1 MAEAVLIYGKS
12 GTGKSTSLEN
22 FAEDEIFL
30 INVIGKRLP
39 FRKSF
44 KYTYTSDDKDKIVN
58 AMKKV
63 PDEIKTIV
71 IDDAGYLMTNQF
83 MRGHSGDKS
92 GGNTFD
98 LFNSIADNF
107 WKLINEIKALPEDK
121 VVYLTMHEDT
131 NDFGEK
137 RLRTIG
143 KLLNEKVCIEGMCSV
158 VLRSETLGGKYS
170 FVTQNEGADISK
182 SPKGMFDEVRIPN
195 DLKAVDTSI
204 REYWGL
210 TTPTSTNKS
219 TDKKGDK

>member
-22 FAEDEIFL
+22 FGEKEIYL

-39 FRKSF
+39 FKKKF
-44 KYTYTSDDKDKIVN
+44 VYTTVTDDAEKIKR
-58 AMKKV
+58 AMAKV
-63 PDEIKTIV
+63 PDNVKTIV

-83 MRGHSGDKS
+83 MLGHSGDKS

-98 LFNSIADNF
+98 LFNRIADSF
-107 WKLINEIKALPEDK
+107 WSLISYIKALPEDK

-158 VLRSETLGGKYS
+158 VLRSETMGGKYC
-170 FVTQNEGADISK
+170 FVTQNEGNDISK
-182 SPKGMFDEVRIPN
+182 SPKGMFSDIRIPN
-195 DLKAVDTSI
+195 DLKAVDTAI

-210 TTPTSTNKS
+210 TPSGETQEGGK
-219 TDKKGDK
+219 

>member
-22 FAEDEIFL
+22 FGEKEIYL

-39 FRKSF
+39 FKKKF
-44 KYTYTSDDKDKIVN
+44 VYTTVTDDAEKIKR
-58 AMKKV
+58 AMAKV
-63 PDEIKTIV
+63 PDNVKTIV

-83 MRGHSGDKS
+83 MLGHSGDKS

-98 LFNSIADNF
+98 LFNRIADSF
-107 WKLINEIKALPEDK
+107 WSLISYIKALPEDK

-158 VLRSETLGGKYS
+158 VLRSETMGGKYC
-170 FVTQNEGADISK
+170 FVTQNEGNDISK
-182 SPKGMFDEVRIPN
+182 SPKGMFSDIRIPN
-195 DLKAVDTSI
+195 DLKAVDTAI

-210 TTPTSTNKS
+210 TPSGVETQEGGK
-219 TDKKGDK
+219 

>member
-1 MAEAVLIYGKS
+1 MAEAVLVYGKS

-39 FRKSF
+39 FRKNF
-44 KYTYTSDDKDKIVN
+44 KYVKVTDDADKIKN
-58 AMKKV
+58 AMAKCPDYIKV
-63 PDEIKTIV
+63 IV

-98 LFNSIADNF
+98 LFNSIADAFWSLLNF
-107 WKLINEIKALPEDK
+107 IKTLPEDK

-131 NDFGEK
+131 NDYGER

-158 VLRSETLGGKYS
+158 VLRSEVMGGKYT

-182 SPKGMFDEVRIPN
+182 SPKGMFEDIRIPN
-195 DLKAVDTSI
+195 DLKAVDTAI

-210 TTPTSTNKS
+210 TPSTNTTTEKE
-219 TDKKGDK
+219 TK

>member
-1 MAEAVLIYGKS
+1 MAEAVLVYGKS

-39 FRKSF
+39 FRKNF
-44 KYTYTSDDKDKIVN
+44 KYVKVTDDADKIKN
-58 AMKKV
+58 AMAKCPDYIKV
-63 PDEIKTIV
+63 IV

-98 LFNSIADNF
+98 LFNSIADAFWSLLNF
-107 WKLINEIKALPEDK
+107 IKTLPEDK

-131 NDFGEK
+131 NDYGER

-158 VLRSETLGGKYS
+158 VLRSEVMGGKYT

-182 SPKGMFDEVRIPN
+182 SPKGMFEDIRIPN
-195 DLKAVDTSI
+195 DLKAVDTAI

-210 TTPTSTNKS
+210 TPSTNTTEKE
-219 TDKKGDK
+219 TK

>member
-22 FAEDEIFL
+22 FGEKEIYL

-39 FRKSF
+39 FKKKF
-44 KYTYTSDDKDKIVN
+44 VYTTVTDDAEKIKR
-58 AMKKV
+58 AMAKV
-63 PDEIKTIV
+63 PDNVKTIV

-83 MRGHSGDKS
+83 MLGHSGDKS

-98 LFNSIADNF
+98 LFNRIADSF
-107 WKLINEIKALPEDK
+107 WSLISYIKALPEDK

-158 VLRSETLGGKYS
+158 VLRSETMGGKYC
-170 FVTQNEGADISK
+170 FVTQNEGNDICK
-182 SPKGMFDEVRIPN
+182 SPVGMFSDIRIPN
-195 DLKAVDTSI
+195 DLKAVDTAI

-210 TTPTSTNKS
+210 TPSGVETQEGGK
-219 TDKKGDK
+219 

>member
-22 FAEDEIFL
+22 FGEKEIYL

-39 FRKSF
+39 FKKKF
-44 KYTYTSDDKDKIVN
+44 VYTTVTDDAEKIKR
-58 AMKKV
+58 AMAKV
-63 PDEIKTIV
+63 PDNVKTIV

-83 MRGHSGDKS
+83 MLGHSGDKS

-98 LFNSIADNF
+98 LFNRIADSF
-107 WKLINEIKALPEDK
+107 WSLISYIKALPEDK

-158 VLRSETLGGKYS
+158 VLRSETMGGKYC
-170 FVTQNEGADISK
+170 FVTQNEGNDISK
-182 SPKGMFDEVRIPN
+182 SPKGMFDDIRIPN
-195 DLKAVDTSI
+195 DLKAVDTAI

-210 TTPTSTNKS
+210 TPSGVETQEGGK
-219 TDKKGDK
+219 

>member
-22 FAEDEIFL
+22 FGEDEIYL

-39 FRKSF
+39 FRKKF
-44 KYTYTSDDKDKIVN
+44 AFTSVTDDVEKIKR
-58 AMKKV
+58 AMAMCYEHIKV
-63 PDEIKTIV
+63 IV
-71 IDDAGYLMTNQF
+71 IDDAGYLLTNQF

-107 WKLINEIKALPEDK
+107 WGLLNFIKTLPEDK
-121 VVYLTMHEDT
+121 IVYLTMHEDT

-143 KLLNEKVCIEGMCSV
+143 KLLNEKVCIEGMCSI
-158 VLRSETLGGKYS
+158 VLRSETVGGKYY
-170 FVTQNEGADISK
+170 FVTQNEGNDISK
-182 SPKGMFDEVRIPN
+182 SPKGMFESIRIPN
-195 DLKAVDTSI
+195 DLKAVDTAI

-210 TTPTSTNKS
+210 TPTTPT
-219 TDKKGDK
+219 KGDN

>member
-22 FAEDEIFL
+22 FGEKEIYL

-39 FRKSF
+39 FKKKF
-44 KYTYTSDDKDKIVN
+44 VYTTVTDDAEKIKR
-58 AMKKV
+58 AMAKV
-63 PDEIKTIV
+63 PDNVKTIV

-83 MRGHSGDKS
+83 MLGHSGDKS

-98 LFNSIADNF
+98 LFNRIADSF
-107 WKLINEIKALPEDK
+107 WSLISYIKALPEDK

-158 VLRSETLGGKYS
+158 VLRSEAMGGKYC
-170 FVTQNEGADISK
+170 FVTQNEGNDISK
-182 SPKGMFDEVRIPN
+182 SPKGMFSDIRIPN
-195 DLKAVDTSI
+195 DLKAVDTAI

-210 TTPTSTNKS
+210 TPSGQPQEGGKE
-219 TDKKGDK
+219 

>member
-22 FAEDEIFL
+22 FGEDEIFL

-39 FRKSF
+39 FRKKF
-44 KYTYTSDDKDKIVN
+44 KYTVTIDDAEKI
-58 AMKKV
+58 KKALLKC
-63 PDEIKTIV
+63 PDYIKTIV

-83 MRGHSGDKS
+83 MAGHSGDKS
-92 GGNTFD
+92 GGSTFD
-98 LFNSIADNF
+98 LFNKIADSF
-107 WKLINEIKALPEDK
+107 WSLINAIKALPEDK
-121 VVYLTMHEDT
+121 IVYLTMHEDT

-158 VLRSETLGGKYS
+158 VLRSETMGGKYS
-170 FVTQNEGADISK
+170 FVTQNEGNDISK

-195 DLKAVDTSI
+195 DLKAVDTAI

-210 TTPTSTNKS
+210 TPSTNTEEKES
-219 TDKKGDK
+219 K